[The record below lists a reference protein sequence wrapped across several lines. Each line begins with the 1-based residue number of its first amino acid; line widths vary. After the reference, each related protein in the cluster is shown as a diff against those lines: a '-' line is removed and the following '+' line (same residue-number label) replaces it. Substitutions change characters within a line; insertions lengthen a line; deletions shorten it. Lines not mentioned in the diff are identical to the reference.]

1 MNSMAP
7 PLASTSAS
15 GRSSDPAPPTPR
27 TAPATPVDPDAW
39 RLGNQ
44 VPQTPRRWLRALGWW
59 ILRRAGWRFE
69 GQMPDLPKFVVIVAP
84 HTSNWDFPVGLAGKW
99 ALGLD
104 CHFWGK
110 DTLFRPPLG
119 WFMRANGGIPVD
131 RRNKHNVVQDTVAA
145 MRAAERFVL
154 VLSPE
159 GTRKKVEAWRSGFW
173 HVAQGA
179 GVPVC
184 CVALDWGRKVI
195 RLGPTTMAEEADAS
209 AGIARMR
216 QLFDGV
222 VGCNPGQ
229 QT

>member
-1 MNSMAP
+1 MAL
-7 PLASTSAS
+7 PLASTSDS
-15 GRSSDPAPPTPR
+15 GRSVDAPPPSPR
-27 TAPATPVDPDAW
+27 PASPAPVDPKAW
-39 RLGNQ
+39 RLGDQ

-59 ILRRAGWRFE
+59 ILQRAGWRFE

-131 RRNKHNVVQDTVAA
+131 RRNKHNVVQDTVTA

-173 HVAQGA
+173 HVAHGA

-195 RLGPTTMAEEADAS
+195 RLGPTTEAEESDPV
-209 AGIARMR
+209 AGMARMR
-216 QLFDGV
+216 SYFDGV
-222 VGCNPGQ
+222 QGCHPAQ
-229 QT
+229 QG